1 MKNSRF
7 IVSLLFSLFAISLV
21 FGQDKTI
28 LDGIYKKEHTPNKKP
43 IPYAYVREADVYW
56 SKKVWRIIDLREK
69 INMPMYYPSKAM
81 DGRKSLIDVLIDAI
95 KYEGL
100 QAYSDNDDEFKQAIN
115 IDQVSQAMGAINDT
129 TDVQDPSTGLW
140 SKKVV
145 LGDIKYH
152 EVKQVLVKEIWF
164 FDRNYS
170 KLDVRIIGICPIR
183 DMVKT
188 TGGVD
193 EIVKKQV
200 FWVYFPAAR
209 DVLSRYEVF
218 NPKGDSQ
225 RLSYDD
231 IFMKRYFSSYITAE
245 SNVYDNRPIE
255 MYSVGMQ
262 SMVESDR
269 IKNDIATFEHD
280 LWEF

>member
-1 MKNSRF
+1 
-7 IVSLLFSLFAISLV
+7 
-21 FGQDKTI
+21 
-28 LDGIYKKEHTPNKKP
+28 
-43 IPYAYVREADVYW
+43 
-56 SKKVWRIIDLREK
+56 
-69 INMPMYYPSKAM
+69 
-81 DGRKSLIDVLIDAI
+81 
-95 KYEGL
+95 
-100 QAYSDNDDEFKQAIN
+100 
-115 IDQVSQAMGAINDT
+115 MGAINDT

>member
-7 IVSLLFSLFAISLV
+7 IVTLLFSLFAFSLV
-21 FGQDKTI
+21 IGQDKTI

-188 TGGVD
+188 TGGID

-269 IKNDIATFEHD
+269 IKNDITTFEHD

>member
-1 MKNSRF
+1 MKNSRLF
-7 IVSLLFSLFAISLV
+7 VSLLFSLFAISIV

-200 FWVYFPAAR
+200 FWIYFPAAR
-209 DVLSRYEVF
+209 DVLSKYEVF